1 LRWRLHLRA
10 RRQKKNDIWNAWEFV
25 QMSVDAQSGAPL
37 ILTTGDEKTF
47 SVPEILTWESVR

>member
-1 LRWRLHLRA
+1 LRA